1 MSSNAFQ
8 PHEVGLRNRCRGTV
22 LGPRDEGYDQARG
35 VFNLT
40 TDQYPALIAFPQD
53 AADVA
58 AAVRYAAA
66 RGLRVAP
73 RRTGH
78 NAGPLPDLGDT
89 LLLRTDALQGVE
101 IDREAR
107 RVRAAAG
114 SRWWDVVPQASELG
128 LAALHGST
136 PDVSIPGYTLG
147 GGMGWYARKHGLA
160 CNSVRAIEIV
170 TADGALRRVDAS
182 HEPDLFWALRGG
194 GGNFGVVTAMELDL
208 FPVEQIYAGCLFFP
222 FERASE
228 LFHAWR
234 ELTGTAPEELTSA
247 ARLLQI
253 PPLPE
258 IPEPLR
264 GNSFAMVE
272 AVFLGSE
279 ADGVELLRPLRAL
292 GAVID
297 TFALVPPSHLAEHH
311 LDPRAPI
318 PYVSESRL
326 LGDLPAATF
335 DDLLD
340 AAGPDSGSQLTMVE
354 LRHTGG
360 ALARADSH
368 HGALATVPG
377 SYSLMSIGMAFHPDM
392 ALANRAQLDR
402 VVSALAAHESGRAP
416 NFTTK
421 PVDPE
426 RFYDP
431 FAYRRLQAVKAE
443 YDPTGLFLANHAIP
457 VR

>member
-114 SRWWDVVPQASELG
+114 SRWWDVVPRASEVG

-136 PDVSIPGYTLG
+136 PDVSIAGYTLG

-194 GGNFGVVTAMELDL
+194 GGNYGVVTAMEFDL
-208 FPVEQIYAGCLFFP
+208 YPVKEIYAGALFFP

-228 LFHAWR
+228 LLHAWR
-234 ELTGTAPEELTSA
+234 ELTHTAPEELTSA

-253 PPLPE
+253 PP
-258 IPEPLR
+258 
-264 GNSFAMVE
+264 
-272 AVFLGSE
+272 
-279 ADGVELLRPLRAL
+279 
-292 GAVID
+292 
-297 TFALVPPSHLAEHH
+297 
-311 LDPRAPI
+311 
-318 PYVSESRL
+318 
-326 LGDLPAATF
+326 
-335 DDLLD
+335 
-340 AAGPDSGSQLTMVE
+340 
-354 LRHTGG
+354 
-360 ALARADSH
+360 
-368 HGALATVPG
+368 
-377 SYSLMSIGMAFHPDM
+377 
-392 ALANRAQLDR
+392 
-402 VVSALAAHESGRAP
+402 
-416 NFTTK
+416 
-421 PVDPE
+421 
-426 RFYDP
+426 
-431 FAYRRLQAVKAE
+431 
-443 YDPTGLFLANHAIP
+443 
-457 VR
+457 

>member
-1 MSSNAFQ
+1 MSSKAYQ
-8 PHEVGLRNRCRGTV
+8 PHELGLRNRCRGTV
-22 LGPRDEGYDQARG
+22 IGPRDEGYDEARR

-58 AAVRYAAA
+58 VAVRYAAA

-89 LLLRTDALQGVE
+89 LVLRTDGLQGVE
-101 IDREAR
+101 IDASAR
-107 RVRAAAG
+107 RARAAAG
-114 SRWWDVVPQASELG
+114 SRWWDVVPQASAHG

-170 TADGALRRVDAS
+170 TADGALRRVDAE

-194 GGNFGVVTAMELDL
+194 GGNFGVVTALEFDL
-208 FPVEQIYAGCLFFP
+208 FRASRVYAGCLFFP
-222 FERASE
+222 FEQAAE
-228 LFHAWR
+228 LLHTWR
-234 ELTGTAPEELTSA
+234 ELTYFAPEELTSA
-247 ARLLQI
+247 ARLLQF
-253 PPLPE
+253 PPLPD
-258 IPEPLR
+258 IPEPFR
-264 GNSFAMVE
+264 GQAFAMVE

-279 ADGVELLRPLRAL
+279 AAGVEILRPLRAL
-292 GAVID
+292 KPVMD
-297 TFALVPPSHLAEHH
+297 TFAVVPPVHLVEHH
-311 LDPRAPI
+311 MDPRAPI
-318 PYVSESRL
+318 PYVSDSRL
-326 LGDLPAATF
+326 LGDLPAETF
-335 DDLLD
+335 DDLL
-340 AAGPDSGSQLTMVE
+340 AVAGPGSGSGLVSLE
-354 LRHTGG
+354 LRHAGG
-360 ALARADSH
+360 ALARADWS

-377 SYSLMSIGMAFHPDM
+377 TYHLMSVGIAATPEM
-392 ALANRAQLDR
+392 ALENRARLDQ
-402 VVSALAAHESGRAP
+402 VVGAVAAHETGRAP

-421 PVDPE
+421 PVAVE

-443 YDPTGLFLANHAIP
+443 YDPTGLFLQNHP
-457 VR
+457 NTPT